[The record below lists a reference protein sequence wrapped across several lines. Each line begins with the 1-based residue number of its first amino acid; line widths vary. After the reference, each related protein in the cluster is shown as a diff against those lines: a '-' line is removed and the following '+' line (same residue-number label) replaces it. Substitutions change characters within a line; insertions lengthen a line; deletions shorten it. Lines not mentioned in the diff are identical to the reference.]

1 MIKIKGKEKKKL
13 KKRNN
18 NLDIINFEWIFIFLD
33 ETN

>member
-18 NLDIINFEWIFIFLD
+18 NLDINNIKWIFIFLD

>member
-1 MIKIKGKEKKKL
+1 MIKIKGKKKKKL

>member
-1 MIKIKGKEKKKL
+1 MIKIKGNEKKKL